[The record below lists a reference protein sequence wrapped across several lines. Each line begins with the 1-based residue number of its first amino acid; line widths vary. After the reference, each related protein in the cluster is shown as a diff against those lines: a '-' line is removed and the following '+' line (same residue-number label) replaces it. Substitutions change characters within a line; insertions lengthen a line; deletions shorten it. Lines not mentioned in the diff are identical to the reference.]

1 MKKLI
6 KLIATLLCA
15 ALLVIP
21 VFTAACKDAENGG
34 DNGGEQTQ
42 LNDYVSSLKLDMT
55 SNTKKQEVEVRLF
68 IDGDTTHF
76 DPINPTAEDKAQFDK
91 TQGYIKARY
100 IAIDTPEST
109 GAIEEWGKKAA
120 AFTNEKLNSA
130 QKIIVESDDAQW
142 NIDSTGE
149 RYVLWVWYLPQGATE
164 YRNLNLEILQEG
176 LARGS
181 NTANNRYGANFAYP
195 ALMQA
200 QKAKL
205 YVFSGEKD
213 PDFYYGAAIPLTLK
227 QLRCYAADYNLKK
240 VVVEGTVVAQFN
252 NSVYIE
258 DYDAETDMYFGMPVF
273 YGYTSGKLLEILS
286 YGNRVKVVGTLSAF
300 QGSYQISGVA
310 PYDPFEPDHEDN
322 CQIIEKNKTPA
333 YVETDAKDIVSGKLD
348 IRFIKEVEG
357 GDPVIDTVKIKY
369 GEAVTSTTVEVKDLV
384 VTKAY
389 TTQNGG
395 KNDGAISLTCK
406 APDGTE
412 ITVRTEVLKENDEI
426 VTQDRYIGKTISVK
440 GLIERYVRDANNPS
454 VYQYQIKCYHVDQI
468 TIH

>member
-1 MKKLI
+1 MKKLF
-6 KLIATLLCA
+6 KSIASLLCA
-15 ALLVIP
+15 LLLVVP
-21 VFTAACKDAENGG
+21 VLCVGCKDSEKNPD
-34 DNGGEQTQ
+34 DNTVN
-42 LNDYVSSLKLDMT
+42 LVDYVSSLKLDMT
-55 SNTKKQEVEVRLF
+55 SNTKKQEVEVKLY

-76 DPINPTAEDKAQFDK
+76 DPVNPTSEDKAQFEK

-109 GAIEEWGKKAA
+109 GAIEEWGKRASN
-120 AFTNEKLNSA
+120 FTHTKLASA
-130 QKIIVESDDAQW
+130 QKIIVESDDDKW

-181 NTANNRYGANFAYP
+181 NTANNRYGNDWAYP

-227 QLRCYAADYNLKK
+227 KLRCYAADYNSKK

-258 DYDAETDMYFGMPVF
+258 DYDAETGMYFGMPVF

-300 QGSYQISGVA
+300 QGSYQISGVM
-310 PYDPFEPDHEDN
+310 PYDPFDPDSEDN

-348 IRFIKEVEG
+348 LRFIEEKDGE
-357 GDPVIDTVKIKY
+357 PVVDTVKIEY
-369 GEAVTSTTVEVKDLV
+369 GEAVTSTTVEVKNLT

-389 TTQNGG
+389 TTHNGG
-395 KNDGAISLTCK
+395 KNDGAISLTCT
-406 APDGTE
+406 APDGTT
-412 ITVRTEVLKENDEI
+412 ITVRTEVLKENDQV
-426 VTQDRYIGKTISVK
+426 VTQDRYVGKTITVK
-440 GLIERYVRDANNPS
+440 GLIERYVPNSDKPEN
-454 VYQYQIKCYHVDQI
+454 YQYQVKCYHVDQI
-468 TIH
+468 IIH